1 MRPWNAPWTVTTSPR
16 GRALRTSLS
25 AASLASAPE
34 LAKYTLSP
42 KDRSTSRSASR
53 TIGAFVNRF
62 ETCISRAACS
72 CTAATTAGC
81 ECPSEQTAIP
91 ARKSRYSTPSTSVS
105 TQPEP
110 EANSTG

>member
-1 MRPWNAPWTVTTSPR
+1 M
-16 GRALRTSLS
+16 S